1 MAIHNESVFERE
13 LCDALVADGWLH
25 SPNDAGYDR
34 KLALIPDDVFAWLES
49 TQADELAKLVKPSD
63 SAEAQQKAKQ
73 GILERLTKSL
83 DDPLGNAGGTLAVL
97 RHGFKAVSAR
107 FDMCQ
112 FKPADSLNPA
122 TLERYSK
129 NRLRVMQQVRFS
141 LDRELSVDLV
151 FFVNGLPVATV
162 ELKTDFTQSVG
173 DAITQ
178 YMETR
183 SPKETLFSFGHRAL
197 VHFAVS
203 NTEAFMTTKLDGTN
217 TRFLPFNMGDDGRA
231 GNPANPQGSQT
242 AYLWERVWQK
252 DSWLKILGQFMHLL
266 EEEDINPV
274 TGKKSKRQTFL
285 FPRFHQWEAVNSI
298 IDTSRAEGPGHKYLI
313 QHSAGSGKTSSIAW
327 SAHQLSTLH
336 REDGSKVFDS
346 VIVVTDRT
354 VLDDQLQDAIKQ
366 IDAKTGVVAAIN
378 NKQGSKSSQLETAL
392 KSGKPII
399 VVTIQTFPFV
409 FGEVQSAGWAKGKSF
424 AIIADEAHSS
434 QSGETAAR
442 LKKVLNE
449 AEFAELSDGAEVDM
463 ETTLLAELEGR
474 ANPKN
479 ISFYAFTATPKAKTL
494 ELFGRVGKSGL
505 PESFHLY
512 TMQQAIEEG
521 FILDVLKNYTPYK
534 LAFKLSH
541 NGQEY
546 DSSTASK
553 VVDESEAVKSLMN
566 WLRLHP
572 TNIESKVQVIIEH
585 FRANISKL
593 LDGKAKAMVVTGSR
607 KEAVRYKLAFDKYI
621 AKHGYDNVNALVAF
635 SGEVHDPESGPEA
648 FSEVNMN
655 HSLKKRSL
663 PEAFKTTEFQVML
676 VANKFQTGFDQP
688 LLCAMYVD
696 KRLSG
701 ITAVQTL
708 SRLNRMATGKQ
719 NTYVVD
725 FVNDPEE
732 ILEAFKPYY
741 RDAEL
746 SGVTD
751 PNIVHDIQKKLDHAG
766 IYDQSDVDDVF
777 RVVKVSAKAKGNNAL
792 DAAIYPSQDRFW
804 KRWEQAEASAD
815 KAALDELNDFRKTL
829 TAFINAYAFLS
840 QIVDYQD
847 VDLEKHYVYYGFLQ
861 RRLRDLTRTTPIPL
875 DDVRLV
881 EYSIRQGGMTGPDW
895 GGERPTLK
903 PTSGAGTGET
913 RDPNMVLLQEAIDK
927 LNDFWSGDE
936 SEADRR
942 NFVVHIVDKA
952 VEDATISSQAQVNT
966 LDQFLNSP
974 DLKKA
979 VIATAIEAEKN
990 KSDMTQSLLN
1000 STEGLNTL
1008 TRLIGELIHLR
1019 FNAA

>member
-1 MAIHNESVFERE
+1 MAIHNESVFEGE
-13 LCDALVADGWLH
+13 LCSALAANGWLH
-25 SPNDAGYDR
+25 SKNDVGYDR
-34 KLALIPDDVFAWLES
+34 KLALFPHDVFAWLEE
-49 TQADELAKLVKPSD
+49 TQPEELARLVKSSD
-63 SAEAQQKAKQ
+63 SAETQQKARQ
-73 GILERLTKSL
+73 GILERLAKSL

-97 RHGFKAVSAR
+97 RHGFKAVPAR

-112 FKPADSLNPA
+112 FKPADSLNQA

-129 NRLRVMQQVRFS
+129 NRLRVMQQVHYS
-141 LDRELSVDLV
+141 LDQELSVDLV

-203 NTEAFMTTKLDGTN
+203 NSEAFMTTKLDGVS

-231 GNPANPQGSQT
+231 GNPANPNGSQT
-242 AYLWERVWQK
+242 AYLWERVWQR

-266 EEEDINPV
+266 EDEGLDPV
-274 TGKKSKRQTFL
+274 TGKKFKRQSFL
-285 FPRFHQWEAVNSI
+285 FPRFHQWEAVNAI
-298 IDTSRAEGPGHKYLI
+298 VDTSRLEGPGHKYLI

-336 REDGSKVFDS
+336 REDGTKVFDS

-354 VLDDQLQDAIKQ
+354 VLDDQLQNAIKQ
-366 IDAKTGVVAAIN
+366 IDAKTGVVAAID
-378 NKQGSKSSQLETAL
+378 NKQGAKSSQLETAL
-392 KSGKPII
+392 KAGKPII

-409 FGEVQSAGWAKGKSF
+409 FSQVQTQGWAKDKNF

-442 LKKVLNE
+442 LKKILNS
-449 AEFAELSDGAEVDM
+449 AELADLADGGEVDT
-463 ETTLLAELEGR
+463 ESVLLAELEAR

-494 ELFGRVGKSGL
+494 ELFGRVGTSAL
-505 PESFHLY
+505 PEAFHLY
-512 TMQQAIEEG
+512 TMQQAIDEG
-521 FILDVLKNYTPYK
+521 FILDVLQNYTPYK

-541 NGQEY
+541 NGEEY
-546 DSSTASK
+546 DGTTASK
-553 VVDESEAVKSLMN
+553 VVDESEAVKSLMT

-585 FRANISKL
+585 YRANIAKL

-621 AKHGYDNVNALVAF
+621 ANHGYDNVNALVAF

-655 HSLKKRSL
+655 HDLRKRSL
-663 PEAFKTTEFQVML
+663 PEAFKTDEFQVML

-696 KRLSG
+696 KKLSG

-741 RDAEL
+741 RDAQL
-746 SGVTD
+746 GGVTD
-751 PNIVHDIQKKLDHAG
+751 PNIVHDIQKKLDHSG
-766 IYDQSDVDDVF
+766 VYDQGDVDDVF
-777 RVVKVSAKAKGNNAL
+777 RVVQESAKGTGNNAL
-792 DAAIYPSQDRFW
+792 DAALYPSQDRFW
-804 KRWEQAEASAD
+804 KRWEQAEATAD
-815 KAALDELNDFRKTL
+815 EAAIDELNDFRKSIS
-829 TAFINAYAFLS
+829 AFISAYAFLS

-847 VDLEKHYVYYGFLQ
+847 IDLEKHYIYYGFLQ
-861 RRLRDLTRTTPIPL
+861 RRLRDLTRRTPIPM

-881 EYSIRQGGMTGPDW
+881 EYSIREGATTGPDW
-895 GGERPTLK
+895 GGERPQLR
-903 PTSGAGTGET
+903 PTTGSGTGES
-913 RDPNMVLLQEAIDK
+913 RDPNMVLLQEAINK
-927 LNDFWSGDE
+927 LNEFWSGTE

-952 VEDATISSQAQVNT
+952 VEDSTLSSQALVNT

-974 DLKKA
+974 DLKRT
-979 VIATAIEAEKN
+979 VIATTIEAEKQ
-990 KSDMTQSLLN
+990 KSSMTQSLLN
-1000 STEGLNTL
+1000 SPEGLDTL

-1019 FNAA
+1019 LNAA